1 MFVQVTNPNKKTA
14 NTFRTSPGQ
23 MFKQMR
29 ARGWN
34 PQECKVVEL
43 RDELVNTKY
52 TGADGK
58 TVTNT
63 ENPLS

>member
-1 MFVQVTNPNKKTA
+1 MFVQVTNLTKKSA
-14 NTFRTSPGQ
+14 NTFRTSPNKMFSQ
-23 MFKQMR
+23 MK

-34 PQECKVVEL
+34 PQECKIVEL

-58 TVTNT
+58 TCANV
-63 ENPLS
+63 